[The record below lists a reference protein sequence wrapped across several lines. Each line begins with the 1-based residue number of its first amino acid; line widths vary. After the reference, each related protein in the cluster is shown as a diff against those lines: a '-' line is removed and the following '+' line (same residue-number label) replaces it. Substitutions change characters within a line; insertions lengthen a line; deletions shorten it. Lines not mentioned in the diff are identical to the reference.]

1 MLRIGY
7 SLLRKTPEWRT
18 LEYLMITKCSLARF
32 GDGELLFFKH
42 NRGVPTMQEFDQ
54 KLKGKMLEVFR
65 DYPIPNL
72 LIGVHDEGKW
82 SQAGLINNDAF
93 YGSASLFRP
102 SYLSLDC
109 EMYFDEIKEL
119 WNSQEVVIV
128 NFNHKVKDLELFDNV
143 SNIVCIEIP
152 MRHCFRNYNDI
163 QHKCSFFYGQN
174 KIFLVT
180 AGPMASV
187 LAYDLT
193 KAGERCI
200 DIGKIGFEFAKWKGY
215 DTKTLV
221 SLISQDTWKEKRRV
235 WKYDED
241 LKKIE
246 VLL

>member
-7 SLLRKTPEWRT
+7 SLLRKTPEWGT
-18 LEYLMITKCSLARF
+18 LQYLIQTKCSLARF

-54 KLKGKMLEVFR
+54 RLKRKMQKIFV

-72 LIGVHDEGKW
+72 LIAVHDGERWKRYFK
-82 SQAGLINNDAF
+82 QDAS

-109 EMYFDEIKEL
+109 KMYFDKVKSLWEGKEI
-119 WNSQEVVIV
+119 VIV

-143 SNIVCIEIP
+143 SNIVCIDIP

-180 AGPMASV
+180 AGPTASV